1 MSSRT
6 AKYVKHTK
14 NPPRTIVSL
23 PMLSQFQETFA
34 IDLKQFLKP
43 LNSLDLLSHLFFR
56 ISYNSKQE
64 HQNNCQENIPDI
76 DFKILKTTQTFLT
89 DKGGQLP
96 NKEFLEMT
104 KQLEINSKETAEES
118 VWSNGVSKCINSV
131 LCDMLDKIMT
141 EKNINLEIAIA

>member
-64 HQNNCQENIPDI
+64 HQNNCQENILDI

-104 KQLEINSKETAEES
+104 KQLEINSKENCRRICVVQWCFKMYQLS
-118 VWSNGVSKCINSV
+118 
-131 LCDMLDKIMT
+131 IMRYVRQNYDR
-141 EKNINLEIAIA
+141 KKYKS